1 MNEIITFVVCCSI
14 YSESYLFIYSLAI
27 AAKIRMRAM
36 FGTDLGK
43 NGLANDA
50 TSPGGIAMESLLNIK
65 TIASLNLERDRY
77 YHFRAAIDR
86 EDGNQIISSLIAGS
100 TSGFGILVQQWV
112 NAVALV
118 WG

>member
-1 MNEIITFVVCCSI
+1 
-14 YSESYLFIYSLAI
+14 
-27 AAKIRMRAM
+27 M

-43 NGLANDA
+43 NSLANDA

-77 YHFRAAIDR
+77 SQFQGAIER
-86 EDGNQIISSLIAGS
+86 EEGKQFLSSLKAGS
-100 TSGFGILVQQWV
+100 SSGFGILIQQWV